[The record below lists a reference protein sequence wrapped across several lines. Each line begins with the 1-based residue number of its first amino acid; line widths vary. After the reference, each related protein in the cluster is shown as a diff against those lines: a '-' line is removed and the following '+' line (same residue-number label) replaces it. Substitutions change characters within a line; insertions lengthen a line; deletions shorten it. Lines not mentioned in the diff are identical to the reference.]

1 MWLHSLQSSLSIT
14 DSQRLRLQSNRL
26 KNMKQPK
33 ITQDNVH
40 LLLPNKVAQLAN
52 RLLQN
57 GDAKDIANALTMI
70 YTSPVY
76 AKLEQEK
83 TKYWW
88 LGINALYQEIKDVI

>member
-1 MWLHSLQSSLSIT
+1 
-14 DSQRLRLQSNRL
+14 
-26 KNMKQPK
+26 MKQPK
-33 ITQDNVH
+33 ITQNNVH

>member
-1 MWLHSLQSSLSIT
+1 
-14 DSQRLRLQSNRL
+14 
-26 KNMKQPK
+26 MKQPK

-40 LLLPNKVAQLAN
+40 LLLPNKVAQLAD

-76 AKLEQEK
+76 AKLEQEN

-88 LGINALYQEIKDVI
+88 LGINALYQEIKDDI

>member
-1 MWLHSLQSSLSIT
+1 
-14 DSQRLRLQSNRL
+14 
-26 KNMKQPK
+26 MKQPK

-57 GDAKDIANALTMI
+57 GEAKDIANALTMI

>member
-1 MWLHSLQSSLSIT
+1 
-14 DSQRLRLQSNRL
+14 
-26 KNMKQPK
+26 MKQPK

-52 RLLQN
+52 RLLLN
-57 GDAKDIANALTMI
+57 GEAKDIANALTMI

>member
-1 MWLHSLQSSLSIT
+1 MT
-14 DSQRLRLQSNRL
+14 
-26 KNMKQPK
+26 QPK

-40 LLLPNKVAQLAN
+40 LLLPSKVAQLAN
-52 RLLQN
+52 RLLQD
-57 GDAKDIANALTMI
+57 GYAKGMVDALTMV

-88 LGINALYQEIKDVI
+88 LGVNALYQEITMQ

>member
-1 MWLHSLQSSLSIT
+1 M
-14 DSQRLRLQSNRL
+14 RLQSNRL

-88 LGINALYQEIKDVI
+88 LRINALYQEIKDVI

>member
-88 LGINALYQEIKDVI
+88 LGINALYQEIKDII

>member
-1 MWLHSLQSSLSIT
+1 M
-14 DSQRLRLQSNRL
+14 RLQSTRL

-52 RLLQN
+52 RLVQN
-57 GDAKDIANALTMI
+57 GEAKDIANALTMI

-88 LGINALYQEIKDVI
+88 LGINALYQEIKDII

>member
-1 MWLHSLQSSLSIT
+1 
-14 DSQRLRLQSNRL
+14 
-26 KNMKQPK
+26 MKQPK

-57 GDAKDIANALTMI
+57 GEAKDIANALTMI
-70 YTSPVY
+70 YTPPVY

>member
-1 MWLHSLQSSLSIT
+1 MNDNKQLA
-14 DSQRLRLQSNRL
+14 NKNL
-26 KNMKQPK
+26 KSVHK

-57 GDAKDIANALTMI
+57 GDAKDIANTLTMI
-70 YTSPVY
+70 YTSPIY

>member
-1 MWLHSLQSSLSIT
+1 
-14 DSQRLRLQSNRL
+14 
-26 KNMKQPK
+26 MKQPK

-76 AKLEQEK
+76 AKLEQER

>member
-1 MWLHSLQSSLSIT
+1 MT
-14 DSQRLRLQSNRL
+14 
-26 KNMKQPK
+26 QPK

-40 LLLPNKVAQLAN
+40 LLLPSKVAQLVN

-57 GDAKDIANALTMI
+57 GVANDMATAI
-70 YTSPVY
+70 NIVYSSPVY

-88 LGINALYQEIKDVI
+88 LGVNALYQEITQYSNKSNKTQTL

>member
-1 MWLHSLQSSLSIT
+1 M
-14 DSQRLRLQSNRL
+14 N
-26 KNMKQPK
+26 QPK

-52 RLLQN
+52 RLLHN
-57 GDAKDIANALTMI
+57 GEAKDIANALTMI

>member
-1 MWLHSLQSSLSIT
+1 
-14 DSQRLRLQSNRL
+14 
-26 KNMKQPK
+26 MKQPR